1 MEVMVRVLDERRKAN
16 FKVFNENKT
25 NGKYDLLELN
35 SKNMFNSK
43 KIDSPFSV
51 FSDIV
56 GDKEKSIEDVKI
68 HYQLLNGNNDKNV
81 VFWAS
86 LGQVYMNF
94 LENYEEAEKAFK
106 KAFELSG
113 DGLYLYNRGI
123 ALRMLGRY
131 EEAIEILLQ
140 SRKISVQE
148 GDVTDGE
155 DSELVRCYIALKDKE
170 NAKKYLE
177 SAKEGVKNIPEEHV
191 NEFKNTLK
199 ELEDSIAKI

>member
-1 MEVMVRVLDERRKAN
+1 MKD
-16 FKVFNENKT
+16 
-25 NGKYDLLELN
+25 
-35 SKNMFNSK
+35 
-43 KIDSPFSV
+43 
-51 FSDIV
+51 
-56 GDKEKSIEDVKI
+56 
-68 HYQLLNGNNDKNV
+68 NDKNV

-170 NAKKYLE
+170 NAKRYLE
-177 SAKEGVKNIPEEHV
+177 YAKEGIDNVQEEYV
-191 NEFKNTLK
+191 EDFEENLK
-199 ELEDSIAKI
+199 QLEDLIEKI

>member
-25 NGKYDLLELN
+25 NGKYDLLELK

-81 VFWAS
+81 VFS
-86 LGQVYMNF
+86 F
-94 LENYEEAEKAFK
+94 
-106 KAFELSG
+106 
-113 DGLYLYNRGI
+113 
-123 ALRMLGRY
+123 
-131 EEAIEILLQ
+131 
-140 SRKISVQE
+140 KISIF
-148 GDVTDGE
+148 
-155 DSELVRCYIALKDKE
+155 S
-170 NAKKYLE
+170 
-177 SAKEGVKNIPEEHV
+177 
-191 NEFKNTLK
+191 FKV
-199 ELEDSIAKI
+199 S